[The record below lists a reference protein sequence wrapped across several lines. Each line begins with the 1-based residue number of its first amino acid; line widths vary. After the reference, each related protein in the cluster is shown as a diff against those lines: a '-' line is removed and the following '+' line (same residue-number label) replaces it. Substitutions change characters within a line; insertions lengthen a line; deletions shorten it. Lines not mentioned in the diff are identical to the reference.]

1 MFQGWR
7 LTFARLVEGFDSL
20 WLHYMKQDTKQTK
33 KPRDDS
39 KDTNVI
45 LACILKEMED
55 FNKYLK
61 FMAKLDAADH
71 GIELDK

>member
-1 MFQGWR
+1 MV
-7 LTFARLVEGFDSL
+7 TK
-20 WLHYMKQDTKQTK
+20 KQEVK

-71 GIELDK
+71 GIEME

>member
-1 MFQGWR
+1 MA
-7 LTFARLVEGFDSL
+7 TNTK
-20 WLHYMKQDTKQTK
+20 KQEIK

-45 LACILKEMED
+45 LACILKEMEE

-61 FMAKLDAADH
+61 FMAKLDAVDH
-71 GIELDK
+71 GIEWDK

>member
-1 MFQGWR
+1 M
-7 LTFARLVEGFDSL
+7 V
-20 WLHYMKQDTKQTK
+20 HYMKQDTKQTK

-39 KDTNVI
+39 KDTNII
-45 LACILKEMED
+45 LACILKEMEE

>member
-1 MFQGWR
+1 
-7 LTFARLVEGFDSL
+7 
-20 WLHYMKQDTKQTK
+20 MKEVKKEVK
-33 KPRDDS
+33 KPREDS

-61 FMAKLDAADH
+61 FMARLEAADH
-71 GIELDK
+71 GIEME